1 MPLRR
6 KPWSV
11 IVAIGLA
18 ASWAGTASSQA
29 RPQTAN
35 EAGIF
40 TCTDARGRT
49 LTADRPIPDCADR
62 AQRELGPSG
71 IVRRTV
77 EPTYTQH
84 EQAERDERA
93 RQATQKASRMMEE
106 RRRDRALLAR
116 YPSAAS
122 HERERGVSVA
132 QVDAAIDMTHK
143 RMAELVAERKSLD
156 DELEF
161 YRRDV
166 NRAPPALRR
175 KLEDNTSSM
184 QVQTEFLT
192 AREEE
197 KRRVNARFDEERERL
212 RMFWPG
218 AAAAAMPTGTSPAS
232 VTR

>member
-1 MPLRR
+1 MPLRTT
-6 KPWSV
+6 PWSA

-18 ASWAGTASSQA
+18 ASWVGTASSQP
-29 RPQTAN
+29 RSQTAN
-35 EAGIF
+35 EAGIY

-62 AQRELGPSG
+62 QQRELGPSG

-77 EPTYTQH
+77 EPTYTSH

-93 RQATQKASRMMEE
+93 RQSAQKAARVMEE

-116 YPSAAS
+116 YPNAAA
-122 HERERGVSVA
+122 HARERGAAIA
-132 QVDAAIDMTHK
+132 QVDAVIDMTRR
-143 RMAELVAERKSLD
+143 RMAEIAAERKPLD

-166 NRAPPALRR
+166 SRAPMAVRR
-175 KLEDNTSSM
+175 RLEDNTASM
-184 QVQTEFLT
+184 RTQADLLAGQ
-192 AREEE
+192 EEE

-212 RMFWPG
+212 RQFWPATE
-218 AAAAAMPTGTSPAS
+218 AAASPS
-232 VTR
+232 R

>member
-6 KPWSV
+6 NHWSV
-11 IVAIGLA
+11 IVAAGLA
-18 ASWAGTASSQA
+18 TSWACTTAAQSTRSQV
-29 RPQTAN
+29 AN

-49 LTADRPIPDCADR
+49 LTADRPIADCADR
-62 AQRELGPSG
+62 QQRELGPSG
-71 IVRRTV
+71 TVRRTV
-77 EPTYTQH
+77 EPSYTSH

-93 RQATQKASRMMEE
+93 RPATLKASRVMEE

-116 YPSAAS
+116 YPNATS
-122 HERERGVSVA
+122 HDRERGQSIA
-132 QVDAAIDMTHK
+132 QVDAVIDMTRK
-143 RMAELVAERKSLD
+143 RMAELDVERKALD

-175 KLEDNTSSM
+175 KLEDNGSSM
-184 QVQTEFLT
+184 QVQTEFLA

-212 RMFWPG
+212 RQFWPTTAG
-218 AAAAAMPTGTSPAS
+218 AGAPAS
-232 VTR
+232 R